1 MKFPT
6 EYDALDIAAPELAE
20 KLLPASRKL
29 KEFEKERAERRKVRK
44 RTKAAQPTKDK
55 EGDVQ
60 MGDAAASS
68 STAAASSSTAEPAA
82 GAASAEVKTES
93 DKGKGVAGVELE
105 DESVYREREGKEL
118 EALIHPDVKKDVGAS
133 VTGQYELVGKS

>member
-68 STAAASSSTAEPAA
+68 STAAASSSSAEPAA
-82 GAASAEVKTES
+82 GSAKGNAES
-93 DKGKGVAGVELE
+93 EKGKGVAGVEPE
-105 DESVYREREGKEL
+105 EESVYREREGKEL